1 MGVLRS
7 GLLYFAVTYAAG
19 FVAGSLRQ
27 LLIVPR
33 FGPVVATLVEAP
45 VMLAVCI
52 LAARWVVGRFNPSP
66 TLRERLAIGLTG
78 FAFLM
83 LAELT
88 SSVII
93 YGWTPAQWLNHF
105 GTLDGAISLLM
116 FLIFAVLPLAARRG

>member
-1 MGVLRS
+1 
-7 GLLYFAVTYAAG
+7 
-19 FVAGSLRQ
+19 
-27 LLIVPR
+27 
-33 FGPVVATLVEAP
+33 
-45 VMLAVCI
+45 MLAVCI
-52 LAARWVVGRFNPSP
+52 LAARWVVGRFDPSP
-66 TLRERLAIGLTG
+66 TLRERLAISLTG